1 MDFQATA
8 SVIPPC
14 GAPWGG
20 FCCPGGVASPLR
32 PRGRARC
39 RALALAP
46 SASFL
51 APSLSF
57 VCSACL
63 RCACVLSVRSA
74 RSSLP
79 PSLRAPPAPAG
90 AYRTPRGS
98 VKPNGA
104 RWRYPPPR
112 GLRLACARAPARAL
126 TAHTTPAQRAH
137 NARRA
142 RFAYKKGRILQKC
155 LEVTNVFRIFAP
167 DLRLQ
172 RGR

>member
-1 MDFQATA
+1 MEFQATA
-8 SVIPPC
+8 PVNSPC
-14 GAPWGG
+14 GAPWGC
-20 FCCPGGVASPLR
+20 FCCPEGVPSPLR
-32 PRGRARC
+32 PRGRARG

-51 APSLSF
+51 ASSLAF
-57 VCSACL
+57 VCSRSL
-63 RCACVLSVRSA
+63 RSRCVLSARSA

-112 GLRLACARAPARAL
+112 GLRLRYVRAYARAL
-126 TAHTTPAQRAH
+126 IAHTTPAQRAH

-142 RFAYKKGRILQKC
+142 RSVYK
-155 LEVTNVFRIFAP
+155 NVKK
-167 DLRLQ
+167 
-172 RGR
+172 